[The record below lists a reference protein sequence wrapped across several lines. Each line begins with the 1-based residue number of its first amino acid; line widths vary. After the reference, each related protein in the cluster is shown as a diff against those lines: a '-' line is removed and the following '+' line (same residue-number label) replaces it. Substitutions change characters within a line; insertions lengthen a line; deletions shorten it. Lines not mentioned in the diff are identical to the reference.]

1 MIFIVLFLNYFGKLP
16 SWYPIQPCF
25 YFKGARKSTN
35 CLVVELIQWLSQ
47 KPLENFELVKLN
59 YRIRWRLRLKCLGQT
74 IILEEKLS
82 TLTRKIPSDPIGK
95 SQFISIFMGL
105 VSTSARFAL
114 ATVILKNRLFST
126 CNFWT
131 FYYCRKK
138 LRVLNKN
145 LINTSTHNIKIL
157 NTPL

>member
-1 MIFIVLFLNYFGKLP
+1 MYFCKLP
-16 SWYPIQPCF
+16 SWCPIQPYF

-47 KPLENFELVKLN
+47 KPSENFELVKLN

-95 SQFISIFMGL
+95 SQFISILFMGL

-114 ATVILKNRLFST
+114 ATAILKNRHMQFLD
-126 CNFWT
+126 
-131 FYYCRKK
+131 
-138 LRVLNKN
+138 
-145 LINTSTHNIKIL
+145 IL
-157 NTPL
+157 LL